1 MDGGSLSGIG
11 GRGRCKTSGRE
22 RSKMAVEIAPP
33 MDGAD
38 DLDILTDEPA
48 KLLGGPADR
57 ITMPGVD
64 IASRRAHSQITEDVH
79 AIGSPG
85 YR

>member
-1 MDGGSLSGIG
+1 MI
-11 GRGRCKTSGRE
+11 E
-22 RSKMAVEIAPP
+22 RDWRARPLQDLGARKVKRAVEIAPP

-38 DLDILTDEPA
+38 DLDILIDEPE

-64 IASRRAHSQITEDVH
+64 IASRRAHSQIMEDIH